1 MLSQYDSIYSILY
14 FTYIALFLIIMFL
27 MRSIILFMAFLY
39 SGLLLSQATES
50 ETQAIEMTQ
59 KAIELMD
66 NGKINESL
74 KLLNEALKLDPENND
89 IKYEKAY
96 AYYLDKNY
104 KSAIKELETLRRKPD
119 ASPAVY
125 QLLGNSYDLNKK
137 SKKAIEIYDIGLA
150 QFPKSGS
157 LHLERGNMELIQKNY
172 SEALKYYEKG
182 IEVDPFFP
190 SNYYWASKIY
200 LSGDNEVW
208 GMLYGEMFLNIERG
222 TRRTQEISKLLY
234 DTYVSEITFTNDTSI
249 KVSFSSNKLYITN
262 TNPDDIIEQIASF
275 GLLCY
280 EPYLSL
286 ACLNQKVINIKSLH
300 EIRTNFLS
308 LFNQK
313 NQQPNFKNI
322 LFDFQDSLISKN
334 NFEAYNYWLLNAGNP
349 SEFQTWKD
357 ANKEKWDLF
366 SNWFKENGIPLTET
380 NYFHKKKMKYSK
392 IEESK

>member
-1 MLSQYDSIYSILY
+1 
-14 FTYIALFLIIMFL
+14 MFL

>member
-313 NQQPNFKNI
+313 NQQQNFKNI

>member
-1 MLSQYDSIYSILY
+1 MLSQYDSINSILY

-172 SEALKYYEKG
+172 SEALKFYEKG

-190 SNYYWASKIY
+190 SNYYWTSKIY

-234 DTYVSEITFTNDTSI
+234 DTYVSEITFNNDTSI
-249 KVSFSSNKLYITN
+249 KVSFSSNKLFVTSS
-262 TNPDDIIEQIASF
+262 NPDDIMEQIGSF

-300 EIRTNFLS
+300 EIRTDFLS

-313 NQQPNFKNI
+313 NQQPNFKNV
-322 LFDFQDSLISKN
+322 LFDFQDSLISQN

-349 SEFQTWKD
+349 TEFQTWKE
-357 ANKEKWDLF
+357 ANIEKWDRF
-366 SNWFKENGIPLTET
+366 SNWFKENAIPLTET